1 MTLVL
6 LGWTS
11 RSSQGTVPT
20 VSRITIERGAYVFK
34 IITIY
39 VPRDRLNRSQLL
51 HGDGAS
57 IILDVLG

>member
-6 LGWTS
+6 LGWT
-11 RSSQGTVPT
+11 RRNSQGTVPT
-20 VSRITIERGAYVFK
+20 ISRITIERGAYVFK

-57 IILDVLG
+57 IILNVLG